1 MIILI
6 FLMGIA
12 TLVVLVGTF
21 TVTSEQLKK
30 INEKFKKEDYDERV
44 TRSKLTIYS
53 AIVLVILCV
62 LGWLLSKLWLA
73 CRELRAK
80 IIDNYV
86 IVFLLLFLVALGVGA
101 YSENKVI
108 LLKSFRIYLY
118 SSIAGVLLVFVFLY
132 YIHSFANQLRLA
144 NKLGV

>member
-1 MIILI
+1 
-6 FLMGIA
+6 
-12 TLVVLVGTF
+12 
-21 TVTSEQLKK
+21 
-30 INEKFKKEDYDERV
+30 
-44 TRSKLTIYS
+44 
-53 AIVLVILCV
+53 V

-118 SSIAGVLLVFVFLY
+118 SSIAGALLVFVFLY

-144 NKLGV
+144 NVLGVHWNWNPEDDNKKVDDVLDIMVKPPSQRF